1 MRTEIRRVALAF
13 ALGFFVLT
21 LGLAWWQVVRADQL
35 ANRAGNPRLAEAAVR
50 AQRGTIYA
58 ADGTALGRSERGP
71 DGRFRRIYSDPSLAQ
86 TLGYVSARYG
96 VTGVEEALNDY
107 LDGQRGRGLLAQI
120 RQELARTPVRGN
132 DVVLTIDPRVQQA
145 AAVALGDRPGAVVA
159 LDPRSGA
166 VLALVSSP
174 GFDASAIDRDG
185 EALLKDPRTP
195 LLNRATQGQYPPG
208 STFKTV
214 TAAAALES
222 GTYAPDARFR
232 CPSGFL
238 VSGFVVACRGV
249 PEGVQEYDFAHAYA
263 WSINATFAEIA
274 VRVGAPALVQTARRF
289 GFESRIPFDIP
300 LAPSRLLRPGS
311 AFDPVLLASTGFGQ
325 GELAVTPL
333 QMALVA
339 AAVANDGVLM
349 EPYLVQRVQRP
360 DGTVLRE
367 RQPRALGQAVRPETA
382 AVLRA
387 FMVTAVR
394 EGFGGPAAVPGIT
407 VGGKTGTA
415 ETTTGRP
422 THAWFIGLAPAE
434 QPRVAVAV
442 IVEHGG
448 QGSAVAA
455 PIAQAVL
462 RAALVR

>member
-1 MRTEIRRVALAF
+1 MKAEIQRVGLAL
-13 ALGFFVLT
+13 ALGFFLLT
-21 LGLAWWQVVRADQL
+21 LGIAWWQVARAGEL
-35 ANRAGNPRLAEAAVR
+35 GNRAGNPRVAEAAVR

-58 ADGTALGRSERGP
+58 ADGTVLARSERGP
-71 DGRFRRIYSDPSLAQ
+71 DGRFRRVYTDPSLAQ
-86 TLGYVSARYG
+86 TLGYLSARYG

-107 LDGQRGRGLLAQI
+107 LDGQRGRSPLEQI
-120 RQELARTPVRGN
+120 QQEISRTPVRGN

-145 AAVALGDRPGAVVA
+145 AATALGDRPGAVVA

-174 GFDASAIDRDG
+174 TFDAGAIDRDG
-185 EALLKDPRTP
+185 ETLLKDPRTP

-222 GTYAPDARFR
+222 GTYSPDARFR
-232 CPSGFL
+232 CTSGFL

-274 VRVGAPALVQTARRF
+274 VRVGAPTLVQTARRF
-289 GFESRIPFDIP
+289 GFESRLPFDIP
-300 LAPSRLLRPGS
+300 LATSRLLRPGN

-325 GELAVTPL
+325 GELAVTPM

-349 EPYLVQRVQRP
+349 EPYLVQRVQTP
-360 DGTVLRE
+360 TGAILRE
-367 RQPRALGQAVRPETA
+367 HQPRPLGQAIRPETA
-382 AVLRA
+382 AVLRS

-394 EGFGGPAAVPGIT
+394 EGFGGPAAIPGVE

-415 ETTTGRP
+415 ETASGQA
-422 THAWFIGLAPAE
+422 THAWFIGVAPADRP
-434 QPRVAVAV
+434 QVAVAV

-462 RAALVR
+462 RAALGR